1 MHGLLVAG
9 ANRRVRWLGAA
20 ATVATLAVG
29 GCATSGFERLPSLG
43 VAELSGDEQLASI
56 SVNSHFFEPNRLIV
70 QVGVRVRLVL
80 VNDTLL
86 AGHAFVV
93 FAPEADLDINVYVPA
108 RQRVTVQFVPH
119 EVGEF
124 TFYCNIDDH
133 TERGATGTLV
143 VVAR

>member
-43 VAELSGDEQLASI
+43 VAELSGDEQLARI
-56 SVNSHFFEPNRLIV
+56 SVNSHFFEPDRLIV
-70 QVGVRVRLVL
+70 QVGVRVRLLL

-86 AGHAFVV
+86 AGHAATAI
-93 FAPEADLDINVYVPA
+93 FASRLHSQSKRKLSTIQGFIDLL
-108 RQRVTVQFVPH
+108 TK
-119 EVGEF
+119 
-124 TFYCNIDDH
+124 
-133 TERGATGTLV
+133 
-143 VVAR
+143 